1 MKLVL
6 LLLTLSLTVLLG
18 ADSSNSDSSYI
29 LGPDDEVV
37 IRVLDLPEINERA
50 VRIDMRGNINLPLA
64 GRLRAAGLTVEELE
78 AAIAERLQTYLQKP
92 VVTVAIA
99 EFRSQPVSVLGAV
112 AEPGVHQVQGR
123 KTLYEIL
130 SQVGGLKP
138 DAGNV
143 IKITR
148 RKESGPLP
156 LPNAKLDETGQ
167 FYIGEVRVKSIMEA
181 ENPEENIF
189 VQPNDIISVP
199 KAELVYVIGSV
210 KRSGGFVLNEKESL
224 SVLQVLSLA
233 EGLERT
239 AAPGKAKIL
248 RPVGDGSTRQEIPVD
263 LKKLMAGKASDVYM
277 KANDILFVPNS
288 AARAASLRAAEAAI
302 QITTGI
308 IIWRR

>member
-248 RPVGDGSTRQEIPVD
+248 RPAGDGSTRQEIPVD

>member
-6 LLLTLSLTVLLG
+6 LLLTLSLTVLLA
-18 ADSSNSDSSYI
+18 ADNSYSDSSYI

-50 VRIDMRGNINLPLA
+50 VRIDMRGNIHLPLA

-199 KAELVYVIGSV
+199 KAELVYVVGSV

-263 LKKLMAGKASDVYM
+263 LKKLMAGKANDVYM

-302 QITTGI
+302 QITTGV